1 MFYSSERTV
10 AAPLRMHSLQ
20 LACSRQSSAETAR
33 GESMP
38 ASMLLVMLLELD
50 VRKRIVPRD
59 ARDVV
64 FADDMSCSV
73 RSLVMPQ
80 SATSSA
86 SGEDN
91 TLMPSCN
98 AGVYLHRQRHLM
110 QKAQGV
116 GQYSSHVCI
125 VLNTLLHTGSHKSPM
140 QPSSSL
146 SF

>member
-1 MFYSSERTV
+1 MVYSSERAV
-10 AAPLRMHSLQ
+10 AARLRMHSLQ

-33 GESMP
+33 GGSMP

-98 AGVYLHRQRHLM
+98 AGVYLHRQRHFMHRHKGL
-110 QKAQGV
+110 
-116 GQYSSHVCI
+116 
-125 VLNTLLHTGSHKSPM
+125 GSTSAT
-140 QPSSSL
+140 SAL
-146 SF
+146 C